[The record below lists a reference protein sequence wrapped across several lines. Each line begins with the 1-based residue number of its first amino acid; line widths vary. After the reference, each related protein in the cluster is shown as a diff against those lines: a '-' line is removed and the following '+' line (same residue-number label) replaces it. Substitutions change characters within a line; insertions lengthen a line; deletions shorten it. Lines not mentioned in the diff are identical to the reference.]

1 MEEIYKEIIRDISMK
16 GLFVLSFILCF
27 MFMLIIQCER
37 DKIPDSPMIPGAT
50 ITDPEPNANETG
62 NLERELYNL
71 VNQYREINQLNQLIW
86 SNTISK
92 QCRYHSNDIASGQIP
107 FGHFGNEIR
116 LFKIRHAFPNA
127 IVAELIYQQNSNHQ
141 FSEKAIDSWK
151 NNQFGNET
159 LTGNYQRIGI
169 GIARSESDN
178 YIVTMILIFQ
188 EN

>member
-1 MEEIYKEIIRDISMK
+1 MK
-16 GLFVLSFILCF
+16 RSLVLSTILLFISI
-27 MFMLIIQCER
+27 LIIQCER
-37 DKIPDSPMIPGAT
+37 EKIPDSPMIPGAT
-50 ITDPEPNANETG
+50 IADPEPNANETG

-71 VNQYREINQLNQLIW
+71 VNQYREVNQLNQLIW

-92 QCRYHSNDIASGQIP
+92 QCRYHSNDIAWGQIP
-107 FGHFGNEIR
+107 FGHAGEETR
-116 LFKIRHAFPNA
+116 MEKIRNTFPNA
-127 IVAELIYQQNSNHQ
+127 VGAELIYLQNSKHQ

-169 GIARSESDN
+169 GIARSESDD

-188 EN
+188 ESD

>member
-1 MEEIYKEIIRDISMK
+1 MK
-16 GLFVLSFILCF
+16 RQTFLSFIFILISF
-27 MFMLIIQCER
+27 LIIQCER
-37 DKIPDSPMIPGAT
+37 EKLTDVTVTPGPI
-50 ITDPEPNANETG
+50 ITNPEFNANETG
-62 NLERELYNL
+62 ILERELYNL
-71 VNQYREINQLNQLIW
+71 VNQYREANQLNQLIW

-92 QCRYHSNDIASGQIP
+92 QCRYHSNDIASGRIP

-188 EN
+188 ESD